1 VSGKT
6 TGVVCRACW
15 LLCVISLSYST
26 QVAGQES
33 GDGEKQ
39 PIPAAAARD
48 AALRTVREIFGED
61 IDGART
67 PEQKNTLAAKLQ

>member
-1 VSGKT
+1 VPRKT
-6 TGVVCRACW
+6 TGVVFRACW
-15 LLCVISLSYST
+15 LLCVIHLSYCT
-26 QVAGQES
+26 RVAGQES

-48 AALRTVREIFGED
+48 AALRTVRDIFRED

-67 PEQKNTLAAKLQ
+67 PEQKSTLAAKLQ